1 MTSVNKI
8 LNNMKRWMMGK
19 KEIKKTIKLF
29 IFFIII
35 SLPFVTI
42 TQMIGMDTFL
52 DSFENPD
59 QYLCFQDNGDWF
71 GVKTEE
77 SKYIIIQKATHPD
90 FTIEDSDSIIYFKI
104 NGDITCSKIKQ
115 TNTYIS
121 SIKRYSPVNSNEEY
135 EENIY
140 ESQIIGKIVNR
151 ADDNIWNIL
160 SIKIWEVSIHNL
172 NIRALMTK

>member
-1 MTSVNKI
+1 
-8 LNNMKRWMMGK
+8 MGK
-19 KEIKKTIKLF
+19 KEIKKPIKLF
-29 IFFIII
+29 ILFIII

-104 NGDITCSKIKQ
+104 NGETH
-115 TNTYIS
+115 T
-121 SIKRYSPVNSNEEY
+121 
-135 EENIY
+135 
-140 ESQIIGKIVNR
+140 
-151 ADDNIWNIL
+151 
-160 SIKIWEVSIHNL
+160 
-172 NIRALMTK
+172 